1 VVVTNVLPA
10 GVQFVS
16 AQSEQGT
23 WSYDP
28 AARQVTF
35 SLGYLGLSSQ
45 PSMSITVMPVASGTI
60 TNVTGV
66 LINGNAVNPSDSVVT
81 EVTDVLEGPNL
92 APTLGIGLTPTAAY
106 ELRLTGAAEVQY
118 DIQAS
123 ADLISW
129 NTITNAL
136 GPDWQTTIS
145 LNGSAG
151 SSRLFYRAEVA
162 K

>member
-1 VVVTNVLPA
+1 
-10 GVQFVS
+10 
-16 AQSEQGT
+16 
-23 WSYDP
+23 
-28 AARQVTF
+28 
-35 SLGYLGLSSQ
+35 
-45 PSMSITVMPVASGTI
+45 
-60 TNVTGV
+60 
-66 LINGNAVNPSDSVVT
+66 VT

-151 SSRLFYRAEVA
+151 NSRLFYRAEVA